1 MKIAVRS
8 AIMLAVLGAAVPA
21 YAIRPAPKTRSQKQ
35 AETQAEQ
42 QPQQQQPAQPQMQ
55 TASGIRPSPQA
66 QKALIDLQ
74 TAVNAND
81 TANIPARVAA
91 AQAVAQT
98 NADRYLIAQLQLRAA
113 VNANNNAAASQA
125 LEAIAASGV
134 IAGPQLGELYASLGQ
149 KLYQEKQYAE
159 AARLI
164 ERASA
169 LSPAN
174 KDLALLLGDAQ
185 LAGGNKAAAMA
196 TYQKLL
202 QAQRAAGGKPSEDL
216 YRRVVQAAYDAKA
229 PGAADL
235 AREWVSAYP
244 SPLSWRNSIG
254 IYRNLN
260 KPDLESTLDL
270 FRLMRAANAMDAND
284 LSVYLTLLSDQS
296 NFIEAQTALEQV
308 QARNGQVQTMATSL
322 NSKPRPSEADL
333 LSAVKGAQTGAAVLR
348 IGDRLYGLGSY
359 AKAAEVY
366 AQAKARGVDANLV
379 AERTGVALARAGDKA
394 GAINAFKSVTG
405 ARSGVAQ
412 MWLIYLGNVA

>member
-1 MKIAVRS
+1 
-8 AIMLAVLGAAVPA
+8 
-21 YAIRPAPKTRSQKQ
+21 
-35 AETQAEQ
+35 
-42 QPQQQQPAQPQMQ
+42 
-55 TASGIRPSPQA
+55 
-66 QKALIDLQ
+66 
-74 TAVNAND
+74 
-81 TANIPARVAA
+81 
-91 AQAVAQT
+91 
-98 NADRYLIAQLQLRAA
+98 
-113 VNANNNAAASQA
+113 
-125 LEAIAASGV
+125 
-134 IAGPQLGELYASLGQ
+134 
-149 KLYQEKQYAE
+149 
-159 AARLI
+159 
-164 ERASA
+164 
-169 LSPAN
+169 
-174 KDLALLLGDAQ
+174 
-185 LAGGNKAAAMA
+185 
-196 TYQKLL
+196 
-202 QAQRAAGGKPSEDL
+202 
-216 YRRVVQAAYDAKA
+216 
-229 PGAADL
+229 
-235 AREWVSAYP
+235 
-244 SPLSWRNSIG
+244 LSWRNSIG